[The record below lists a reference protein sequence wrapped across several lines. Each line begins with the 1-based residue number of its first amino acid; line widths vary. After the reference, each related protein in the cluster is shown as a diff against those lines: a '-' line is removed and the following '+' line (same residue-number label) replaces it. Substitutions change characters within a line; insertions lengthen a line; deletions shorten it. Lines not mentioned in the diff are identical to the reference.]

1 MPPLP
6 VLCQARLAQKSL
18 TQGRLEEAKTIFG
31 NVLSGLT
38 ITHLDTDR
46 SIEAAWV
53 RS

>member
-1 MPPLP
+1 M
-6 VLCQARLAQKSL
+6 
-18 TQGRLEEAKTIFG
+18 FG

-53 RS
+53 LSSEPDSRESRIQSIALNLRADDP